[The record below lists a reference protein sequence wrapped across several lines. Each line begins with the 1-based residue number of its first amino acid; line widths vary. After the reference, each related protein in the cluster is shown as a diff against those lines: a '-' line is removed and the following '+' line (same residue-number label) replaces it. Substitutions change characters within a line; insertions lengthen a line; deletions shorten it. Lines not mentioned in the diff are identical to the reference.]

1 MNTPVTITLSQLRI
15 YAHHGVLQQERT
27 VGNWFE
33 LSISLTF
40 PCQAVK
46 SDNIEHTVNYA
57 VIAEIIRKQMAVPSN
72 LIEHVAGRISE
83 AIMNEFPIIT
93 EGSITITKL
102 TPPIDG
108 IICAGA
114 SVTLKF

>member
-1 MNTPVTITLSQLRI
+1 MKTPVTISLSKLRI
-15 YAHHGVLQQERT
+15 YAHHGVLPQERT

-33 LSISLTF
+33 VSISITV

-46 SDNIEHTVNYA
+46 SDNIEHTVSYA
-57 VIAEIIRKQMAVPSN
+57 VIADIIRRQMAVPSN

-83 AIMNEFPIIT
+83 AIRNEFPEIT
-93 EGSITITKL
+93 HESITITKL

-108 IICAGA
+108 IICSGA
-114 SVTLKF
+114 SVTLEF